1 MNFND
6 YKAVWT
12 KTQENC
18 DASTKLGIKC
28 DKTAV
33 NGEGLNEKGHL
44 DSQVLKTE
52 IEEVAEDAYIGIKH
66 LKYWKKLGCL
76 GFALFWI
83 T

>member
-1 MNFND
+1 M
-6 YKAVWT
+6 WT

-18 DASTKLGIKC
+18 VASTKLGIKY